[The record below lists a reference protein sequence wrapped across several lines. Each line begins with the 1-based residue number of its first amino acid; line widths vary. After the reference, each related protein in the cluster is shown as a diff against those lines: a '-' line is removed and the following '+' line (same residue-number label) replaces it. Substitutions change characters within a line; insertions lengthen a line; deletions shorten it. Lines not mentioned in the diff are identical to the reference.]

1 MIRRPPRSTRTY
13 TLFPYTTLF
22 RSPQRSRPARSP
34 MSPAPPDPRSAA
46 LLASLPDTAR
56 PAHVAKGPFRFPPA
70 AAIRERATT
79 PAAHR
84 VSDAPSSP
92 HDRCRSEERRVGK
105 ECVKKC
111 RSRVAHVTSK
121 KQHKNTKKTL
131 TKIMQMKH
139 KSK

>member
-1 MIRRPPRSTRTY
+1 MLRRPPRSTRTD

-22 RSPQRSRPARSP
+22 RSP

-84 VSDAPSSP
+84 VRDAPSSP
-92 HDRCRSEERRVGK
+92 RDRCAAVLAAHPVTRA
-105 ECVKKC
+105 
-111 RSRVAHVTSK
+111 SRPRPG
-121 KQHKNTKKTL
+121 
-131 TKIMQMKH
+131 
-139 KSK
+139 